1 MNKPEALWDDMC
13 RLLDRVVTAA
23 DRDRFLDECL
33 DTLVEQ
39 LRAERALVFAQDPA
53 GTASVLSARGEARDL
68 DPAERE
74 EISKTIV
81 RRVVDSG
88 ESLIWRPAQGVTES
102 IEALSITAA
111 IAVPLREVAWKGDE
125 NAGETRGVLYVD
137 FRDILREIE
146 DTEVEFVRGAASL
159 VSLVLAVSQRL
170 QLAREDLRVA
180 KVREESTGELPSLEE
195 MLWPPKMHTIRKE
208 VMSALRGD
216 SSILIL
222 GESGTGKTLLA
233 RAIADAAG
241 KTPVVRATLGASD
254 DLNTI
259 TSELFGHEKG
269 AFSGAVTKRTGLV
282 ELAKGGVLI
291 LDEILNLP
299 KHAQQLLL
307 DFTQFGTY
315 RPLGYEGAEPKRVKV
330 RIIAATNGDLEA
342 ATRDGRFRVDLYY
355 RFSQVMLKMPPL
367 RDRREEIPQL
377 AEGFLQR
384 IDPARVWILS
394 VPLRRLL
401 ISPQLPWPGNVRQLE
416 AMVRRARERALTR
429 DQDTETL
436 TPEDFALEFGSVSPG
451 AVTDVGSSGPPI
463 SADALGER
471 WGKLQ
476 AERTRLDEAER
487 QIIGAALTKFG
498 GVVSRAARE
507 LDVPR
512 TSLLSRMNTLGLGGK

>member
-1 MNKPEALWDDMC
+1 M
-13 RLLDRVVTAA
+13 
-23 DRDRFLDECL
+23 
-33 DTLVEQ
+33 
-39 LRAERALVFAQDPA
+39 
-53 GTASVLSARGEARDL
+53 
-68 DPAERE
+68 
-74 EISKTIV
+74 
-81 RRVVDSG
+81 
-88 ESLIWRPAQGVTES
+88 
-102 IEALSITAA
+102 
-111 IAVPLREVAWKGDE
+111 
-125 NAGETRGVLYVD
+125 
-137 FRDILREIE
+137 
-146 DTEVEFVRGAASL
+146 
-159 VSLVLAVSQRL
+159 
-170 QLAREDLRVA
+170 
-180 KVREESTGELPSLEE
+180 PSLEE
-195 MLWPPKMHTIRKE
+195 LLWPPKMHTIRKE

-233 RAIADAAG
+233 RAIAEAAG
-241 KTPVVRATLGASD
+241 RTPVVRATLGASD

-282 ELAKGGVLI
+282 ELAKGGTLI

-315 RPLGYEGAEPKRVKV
+315 RPLGFEGAEPKRVKV
-330 RIIAATNGDLEA
+330 RIIAATNGDLDA
-342 ATRDGRFRVDLYY
+342 ATKAGTFRLDLYY

-429 DQDTETL
+429 DPETETL
-436 TPEDFALEFGSVSPG
+436 TPEDFALEFGSVAPASTG
-451 AVTDVGSSGPPI
+451 QTSEISASGPAI
-463 SADALGER
+463 AGNEALGER

-476 AERTRLDEAER
+476 QERQRLDEAER
-487 QIIGAALTKFG
+487 QIIGAALTRFG
-498 GVVSRAARE
+498 GVVSRAARAGRASDE
-507 LDVPR
+507 LAEPDEYAGTGREVGAR
-512 TSLLSRMNTLGLGGK
+512 D